1 MAKSKAQEEN
11 GSSENEQLDTDE
23 FWKPELLF
31 SSVEGGDEK
40 FPAFLDK

>member
-23 FWKPELLF
+23 FGKPELLF
-31 SSVEGGDEK
+31 SSVEGRR
-40 FPAFLDK
+40 